1 MEVERWRHV
10 TIVVTFVATVELA
23 LLAAAGIALIG
34 NPFAGAFKAGT
45 AKAAAATHKTK
56 ASAPTHPA
64 LPRGQ
69 VSVIVLNGNGHAGA
83 AAAAARRVKARGYII
98 GTVGNAPHPNGGRS
112 VVMYRPGYEVEARR
126 FARDLRV
133 RIVSPLDGM
142 RPRQLM
148 GSHLV
153 LVLGTAG

>member
-45 AKAAAATHKTK
+45 ARAAAATHKTK
-56 ASAPTHPA
+56 ASAPTHPT
-64 LPRGQ
+64 LPRNH

-83 AAAAARRVKARGYII
+83 AAAAARRVRSRGYLI
-98 GTVGNAPHPNGGRS
+98 GRVGNAPRENGGYS
-112 VVMYRPGYEVEARR
+112 VVMYRAGYDVEARR
-126 FARDLRV
+126 FAHDLHV
-133 RIVSPLDGM
+133 RLVSPLDGM

-148 GSHLV
+148 GSYLV

>member
-10 TIVVTFVATVELA
+10 TIVVTFVATVEA
-23 LLAAAGIALIG
+23 VLLGAAGIALIG

-45 AKAAAATHKTK
+45 AKAAAATHKAQK
-56 ASAPTHPA
+56 SLPTHPE
-64 LPRGQ
+64 LPRNH
-69 VSVIVLNGNGHAGA
+69 VSVIVLNGNGRAGA
-83 AAAAARRVKARGYII
+83 AAAAARHVKARGYLI
-98 GTVGNAPHPNGGRS
+98 GTVGNAPRPNGGRS

-133 RIVSPLDGM
+133 RVVSPLDGM
-142 RPRQLM
+142 RTRQLM

>member
-1 MEVERWRHV
+1 MEVERWRHA
-10 TIVVTFVATVELA
+10 TIVVTFVATVELV

-34 NPFAGAFKAGT
+34 NPFAGTFKADT
-45 AKAAAATHKTK
+45 ASAARATHKAK
-56 ASAPTHPA
+56 PAPTHPM
-64 LPRGQ
+64 LRRSE
-69 VSVIVLNGNGHAGA
+69 VSVVVLNGNGRAGA
-83 AAAAARRVKARGYII
+83 AAATAARVKARGYLV
-98 GTVGNAPHPNGGRS
+98 GKVGNAPHLNDGRS
-112 VVMYRPGYEVEARR
+112 VIMYRAGYEPEARR
-126 FARDLRV
+126 FARDLHV

>member
-10 TIVVTFVATVELA
+10 TIVVTFVATVEA
-23 LLAAAGIALIG
+23 VLLVAAGFALIG
-34 NPFAGAFKAGT
+34 NPFAGAFKPGT

-56 ASAPTHPA
+56 ASVPTHPA
-64 LPRGQ
+64 LPRSE
-69 VSVIVLNGNGHAGA
+69 VSVIVLNGNGRAGA

-98 GTVGNAPHPNGGRS
+98 GTVGNAPHENGGRS
-112 VVMYRPGYEVEARR
+112 VVMYRPGYEAEARR

-133 RIVSPLDGM
+133 RLVSPLDGM

>member
-1 MEVERWRHV
+1 MEVERWRHA
-10 TIVVTFVATVELA
+10 TIVVTFVATVELV

-34 NPFAGAFKAGT
+34 NPFAGTFKAGT
-45 AKAAAATHKTK
+45 ARAAAATHHK
-56 ASAPTHPA
+56 AKPAPTHPT
-64 LPRGQ
+64 LPRSE
-69 VSVIVLNGNGHAGA
+69 VSVVVLNGNGRAGA
-83 AAAAARRVKARGYII
+83 AAATAAHVKARGYIV
-98 GTVGNAPHPNGGRS
+98 GKVGNAPHPNDGRS
-112 VVMYRPGYEVEARR
+112 VVMYRAGYEPEARR
-126 FARDLRV
+126 FARDLHV